1 MRILR
6 LCQKSNQKVLT
17 EIMTLEKSIKC
28 IDNIRPIQKRNLVLL
43 LDKIEMGVRQHSMEE
58 NSFYESQ

>member
-1 MRILR
+1 
-6 LCQKSNQKVLT
+6 
-17 EIMTLEKSIKC
+17 MTLEKSIKC
-28 IDNIRPIQKRNLVLL
+28 KDNIRPIQKRNLVLLL